1 MLAQLVLT
9 SCAPPSLREEYAS
22 GVTGPGKMRDSW
34 TDPDSSLSL
43 KPSKARP
50 GLDVMNPRRRVDM
63 RMRSKCLLLFAT
75 EFGGRF
81 VMQLNWDDS

>member
-9 SCAPPSLREEYAS
+9 SCAPPSLRDAS